1 MRHAWE
7 NMEQHCYIKD
17 PSGCNW
23 VAMRDMKADSFAI
36 PGVKQNKDIL
46 LLYEV
51 WFGRIYSSHPQEY
64 QTENI
69 FFLESILWF
78 SVRIWHTRYTRF
90 ILVTV
95 RKLKY
100 HNENERQVIT

>member
-1 MRHAWE
+1 MR
-7 NMEQHCYIKD
+7 
-17 PSGCNW
+17 
-23 VAMRDMKADSFAI
+23 VMKADSFAI

-69 FFLESILWF
+69 IL
-78 SVRIWHTRYTRF
+78 
-90 ILVTV
+90 
-95 RKLKY
+95 
-100 HNENERQVIT
+100 

>member
-1 MRHAWE
+1 MRHAWV
-7 NMEQHCYIKD
+7 NMVQHCYIKD

-36 PGVKQNKDIL
+36 PGVKQNKDRL

-69 FFLESILWF
+69 ILQKAYFGSVYGYGIQDTHSSFL
-78 SVRIWHTRYTRF
+78 
-90 ILVTV
+90 
-95 RKLKY
+95 
-100 HNENERQVIT
+100 